1 MGTSTSSSG
10 PRSNVSLDP
19 PWLDGIGG
27 GAGGGDGGGDG
38 GGNADNDGGQSP
50 GQGAPQPAQPAQP
63 QTAPSRRFAGAKRNI
78 GNFVR
83 TGSRESLGRGIGQY
97 SRTGMGGAAQAARRM
112 RASTSGGANLVSFL
126 QNVAANVTPEL
137 KAWVDSLTAGTPSVD
152 VVVDAIVNTVMPP
165 GGSIDEEAMRDSMA
179 LALSDLVALNPACDL
194 LHMAPDDTWTLM
206 QLYLGQEVCSRLR
219 FDAGQFF
226 ESARLNPTA
235 AVARELEMR
244 NFVRNEVGVQLRT
257 LRASNPNPTRQQLD
271 SIMQDALRLT
281 FEVYEG
287 LL

>member
-27 GAGGGDGGGDG
+27 GSGGGDGGSSG
-38 GGNADNDGGQSP
+38 GNDGGSPPQP
-50 GQGAPQPAQPAQP
+50 GQNGPQPVQPAQP
-63 QTAPSRRFAGAKRNI
+63 QTAPSRRFAGAKRNL

-83 TGSRESLGRGIGQY
+83 TGSHDSLGRGIGQY

-112 RASTSGGANLVSFL
+112 RVSTSGGAHLVSFL
-126 QNVAANVTPEL
+126 QSVAANATPEIRT
-137 KAWVDSLTAGTPSVD
+137 WVDTLTAGTPSVD

-179 LALSDLVALNPACDL
+179 LALSDLVALNPSCDL

-257 LRASNPNPTRQQLD
+257 LRGSHPNPTHQQLD

>member
-10 PRSNVSLDP
+10 PRSNVSLDS

-27 GAGGGDGGGDG
+27 GSGGVSDGGNDDG
-38 GGNADNDGGQSP
+38 SL
-50 GQGAPQPAQPAQP
+50 PQPTQNEPLPVQP
-63 QTAPSRRFAGAKRNI
+63 QTAPSRRFAGAKRNL

-83 TGSRESLGRGIGQY
+83 TGSRDSLGRGIGHY

-126 QNVAANVTPEL
+126 QNAAANVIPEIRD
-137 KAWVDSLTAGTPSVD
+137 WVDALTAGTPSID
-152 VVVDAIVNTVMPP
+152 IVVDAIVNTVMPP
-165 GGSIDEEAMRDSMA
+165 GGSTDEEAMRDSMA

-206 QLYLGQEVCSRLR
+206 QLYLGQEICSRLR

-226 ESARLNPTA
+226 ESARLNPIA

-257 LRASNPNPTRQQLD
+257 LRVANPNPTRQQLD

>member
-1 MGTSTSSSG
+1 
-10 PRSNVSLDP
+10 
-19 PWLDGIGG
+19 
-27 GAGGGDGGGDG
+27 
-38 GGNADNDGGQSP
+38 
-50 GQGAPQPAQPAQP
+50 
-63 QTAPSRRFAGAKRNI
+63 
-78 GNFVR
+78 
-83 TGSRESLGRGIGQY
+83 
-97 SRTGMGGAAQAARRM
+97 M

-126 QNVAANVTPEL
+126 QNVAANATPEIRN
-137 KAWVDSLTAGTPSVD
+137 WVDTLTASTPSVD
-152 VVVDAIVNTVMPP
+152 IVVDAIVNTVVPP
-165 GGSIDEEAMRDSMA
+165 GGSIDEESMRDSMA

-194 LHMAPDDTWTLM
+194 LHMAPDDTWTLI

-244 NFVRNEVGVQLRT
+244 SFVRNEVGVQLRA
-257 LRASNPNPTRQQLD
+257 LRVAKPNPDREHLN

>member
-27 GAGGGDGGGDG
+27 AAGGGDGG
-38 GGNADNDGGQSP
+38 NDGGNDGGP
-50 GQGAPQPAQPAQP
+50 PPQPSQNGPQPAQP
-63 QTAPSRRFAGAKRNI
+63 QTAPSRRFAGAKRNL
-78 GNFVR
+78 GNFAR
-83 TGSRESLGRGIGQY
+83 TGSRDSLGRGIGHY

-126 QNVAANVTPEL
+126 QNVATNATPEIR
-137 KAWVDSLTAGTPSVD
+137 AWVDTLTAGTPPVD

-219 FDAGQFF
+219 FDTGQFF
-226 ESARLNPTA
+226 ESARLDPTV

-244 NFVRNEVGVQLRT
+244 NFVRNEVGVQLRA
-257 LRASNPNPTRQQLD
+257 LRAANPNPTRQQLD